1 MCLWGAAGRGGGGG
15 GGDSVDE
22 FPAGLRVLVVD
33 DDPICL
39 MILERMLHQCSYQVT
54 TCGRATKALELLR
67 EDKDKFDLV
76 ISDVYMP
83 DMDGFKLLE
92 LVGLEMDLPVIMMS
106 ADGETSAVMKGI
118 THGACDYLLKP
129 VRLEELRNIWQHVL
143 RKKRT
148 GAKDVEHS
156 TSHEEGER
164 RKFGGGEDVEYT
176 SSATDTTDGNC
187 KLMKRRK
194 EMTEDDED
202 TEQENDDPSTLKKPR
217 VVWSVEL
224 HQQFVSA
231 VHQLGIDKA
240 VPKRILELMSVHG
253 LTRENVASH
262 LQKYRLYLRR
272 LSGVTSQQNGMN
284 VMFGGSETA
293 FGHVSSLDSIGN
305 LRTLAAT
312 GQLSPQTLAGV
323 HASKIGR
330 EGSPNCMGLPSSNTR
345 TNFLLPPPQA
355 PSSSSA
361 NNFSLLPS
369 KSARL
374 LHRRRS
380 SAAAAKLE
388 STEEA
393 DAAAISAA
401 AAAAASTKEVDAS
414 ETDDSLT
421 STAFEVLPTTP
432 NALEVAITSGAS
444 ETEHSV
450 VAGAER
456 ELSYRKTKP
465 LQEDD
470 DETSTGFVATAA
482 EDSSDDLHYYT
493 TSFDFSATDL
503 EPLEKVPDT
512 SSLED
517 PALSDDTMLLNEHF
531 LRMKV
536 QCSTP
541 ATLPACV
548 PNAFQECLLLSSLS
562 FPAGEQGGGESSSHD
577 QLIWNSWDLSP
588 LCLVS

>member
-1 MCLWGAAGRGGGGG
+1 MRSVGDLRSFCLGMEQQQQRQQVTNCGSVLELKHAAS
-15 GGDSVDE
+15 DSVK
-22 FPAGLRVLVVD
+22 
-33 DDPICL
+33 
-39 MILERMLHQCSYQVT
+39 
-54 TCGRATKALELLR
+54 GRK
-67 EDKDKFDLV
+67 
-76 ISDVYMP
+76 
-83 DMDGFKLLE
+83 
-92 LVGLEMDLPVIMMS
+92 
-106 ADGETSAVMKGI
+106 
-118 THGACDYLLKP
+118 
-129 VRLEELRNIWQHVL
+129 
-143 RKKRT
+143 
-148 GAKDVEHS
+148 
-156 TSHEEGER
+156 EEGESVAAR
-164 RKFGGGEDVEYT
+164 GA
-176 SSATDTTDGNC
+176 SSLKKNSSYPMANCRGRSRSNKRFLGVRQRPSGRWVAEIKDTTQKIRLWLGTFNC
-187 KLMKRRK
+187 A
-194 EMTEDDED
+194 EDAARAYDEAA
-202 TEQENDDPSTLKKPR
+202 
-217 VVWSVEL
+217 W
-224 HQQFVSA
+224 
-231 VHQLGIDKA
+231 
-240 VPKRILELMSVHG
+240 M
-253 LTRENVASH
+253 
-262 LQKYRLYLRR
+262 LR
-272 LSGVTSQQNGMN
+272 G
-284 VMFGGSETA
+284 
-293 FGHVSSLDSIGN
+293 
-305 LRTLAAT
+305 
-312 GQLSPQTLAGV
+312 
-323 HASKIGR
+323 
-330 EGSPNCMGLPSSNTR
+330 SNTR

-421 STAFEVLPTTP
+421 STALK
-432 NALEVAITSGAS
+432 VAITSGAS
-444 ETEHSV
+444 ETEDSL

-456 ELSYRKTKP
+456 ELSYRSSSSSNTSSASDMISDSTWSYSSTEESLTVFPEMDHKEWLKAFSATEEQQQYLEEGGAAMMSDSGCSSSYRSMEESLMISFPEMPGNRKWLEPIRRERQYLETKP

-482 EDSSDDLHYYT
+482 EDSSDDLQYYT

-541 ATLPACV
+541 ATLPVCV

-562 FPAGEQGGGESSSHD
+562 FPAEEQGGGESSSHD

>member
-1 MCLWGAAGRGGGGG
+1 MRSIGDLRSFCSGMEQQQQRQQVTNCGSVLELKHAVS
-15 GGDSVDE
+15 DSVK
-22 FPAGLRVLVVD
+22 
-33 DDPICL
+33 
-39 MILERMLHQCSYQVT
+39 
-54 TCGRATKALELLR
+54 GRK
-67 EDKDKFDLV
+67 
-76 ISDVYMP
+76 
-83 DMDGFKLLE
+83 
-92 LVGLEMDLPVIMMS
+92 
-106 ADGETSAVMKGI
+106 
-118 THGACDYLLKP
+118 
-129 VRLEELRNIWQHVL
+129 
-143 RKKRT
+143 
-148 GAKDVEHS
+148 
-156 TSHEEGER
+156 EEGESVAAR
-164 RKFGGGEDVEYT
+164 GA
-176 SSATDTTDGNC
+176 SSLKKNSSYPMANCRGRSRSNKRFLGVRQRPSGRWVAEIKDTTQKIRLWLGTFNC
-187 KLMKRRK
+187 A
-194 EMTEDDED
+194 EDAARAYDEAA
-202 TEQENDDPSTLKKPR
+202 
-217 VVWSVEL
+217 W
-224 HQQFVSA
+224 
-231 VHQLGIDKA
+231 
-240 VPKRILELMSVHG
+240 M
-253 LTRENVASH
+253 
-262 LQKYRLYLRR
+262 LR
-272 LSGVTSQQNGMN
+272 G
-284 VMFGGSETA
+284 
-293 FGHVSSLDSIGN
+293 
-305 LRTLAAT
+305 
-312 GQLSPQTLAGV
+312 
-323 HASKIGR
+323 
-330 EGSPNCMGLPSSNTR
+330 SNTR

-361 NNFSLLPS
+361 NTFSLLPS

-393 DAAAISAA
+393 DAAAAHVAAISAA

-456 ELSYRKTKP
+456 ELSYRSSSSSNGSSATDMISDSTWSYSSTEESLTIFPEMDHKGWLKAFGATEEQQQYLEEGGAAMMSDSGCSSSYRSTEESLMISFPEMPGNRKWLEPIRRERQYLETKP

-482 EDSSDDLHYYT
+482 EDSSDDLQYYT

-541 ATLPACV
+541 ASLPVCV
-548 PNAFQECLLLSSLS
+548 PNAFQECSLFSSLS

>member
-1 MCLWGAAGRGGGGG
+1 MEQQQQRQQVTNCGSVLELKHAAS
-15 GGDSVDE
+15 DSVK
-22 FPAGLRVLVVD
+22 
-33 DDPICL
+33 
-39 MILERMLHQCSYQVT
+39 
-54 TCGRATKALELLR
+54 GRK
-67 EDKDKFDLV
+67 
-76 ISDVYMP
+76 
-83 DMDGFKLLE
+83 
-92 LVGLEMDLPVIMMS
+92 
-106 ADGETSAVMKGI
+106 
-118 THGACDYLLKP
+118 
-129 VRLEELRNIWQHVL
+129 
-143 RKKRT
+143 
-148 GAKDVEHS
+148 
-156 TSHEEGER
+156 EEGESVAAR
-164 RKFGGGEDVEYT
+164 GA
-176 SSATDTTDGNC
+176 SSLKKNSSYPMANCRGRSRSNKRFLGVRQRPSGRWVAEIKDTTQKIRLWLGTFNC
-187 KLMKRRK
+187 A
-194 EMTEDDED
+194 EDAARAYDEAA
-202 TEQENDDPSTLKKPR
+202 
-217 VVWSVEL
+217 W
-224 HQQFVSA
+224 
-231 VHQLGIDKA
+231 
-240 VPKRILELMSVHG
+240 M
-253 LTRENVASH
+253 
-262 LQKYRLYLRR
+262 LR
-272 LSGVTSQQNGMN
+272 G
-284 VMFGGSETA
+284 
-293 FGHVSSLDSIGN
+293 
-305 LRTLAAT
+305 
-312 GQLSPQTLAGV
+312 
-323 HASKIGR
+323 
-330 EGSPNCMGLPSSNTR
+330 SNTR

-421 STAFEVLPTTP
+421 STALK
-432 NALEVAITSGAS
+432 VAITSGAS
-444 ETEHSV
+444 ETEDSL

-456 ELSYRKTKP
+456 ELSYRSSSSSNTSSASDMISDSTWSYSSTEESLTVFPEMDHKEWLKAFSATEEQQQYLEEGGAAMMSDSGCSSSYRSMEESLMISFPEMPGNRKWLEPIRRERQYLETKP

-482 EDSSDDLHYYT
+482 EDSSDDLQYYT

-541 ATLPACV
+541 ATLPVCV

-562 FPAGEQGGGESSSHD
+562 FPAEEQGGGESSSHD

>member
-1 MCLWGAAGRGGGGG
+1 MANCRGRSRSNKRFLGVRQRP
-15 GGDSVDE
+15 S
-22 FPAGLRVLVVD
+22 
-33 DDPICL
+33 
-39 MILERMLHQCSYQVT
+39 
-54 TCGRATKALELLR
+54 GRWVAEIK
-67 EDKDKFDLV
+67 
-76 ISDVYMP
+76 
-83 DMDGFKLLE
+83 
-92 LVGLEMDLPVIMMS
+92 
-106 ADGETSAVMKGI
+106 
-118 THGACDYLLKP
+118 
-129 VRLEELRNIWQHVL
+129 
-143 RKKRT
+143 
-148 GAKDVEHS
+148 
-156 TSHEEGER
+156 
-164 RKFGGGEDVEYT
+164 
-176 SSATDTTDGNC
+176 DTTQKIRLWLGTFNC
-187 KLMKRRK
+187 A
-194 EMTEDDED
+194 EDAARAYDEAA
-202 TEQENDDPSTLKKPR
+202 
-217 VVWSVEL
+217 W
-224 HQQFVSA
+224 
-231 VHQLGIDKA
+231 
-240 VPKRILELMSVHG
+240 M
-253 LTRENVASH
+253 
-262 LQKYRLYLRR
+262 LR
-272 LSGVTSQQNGMN
+272 G
-284 VMFGGSETA
+284 
-293 FGHVSSLDSIGN
+293 
-305 LRTLAAT
+305 
-312 GQLSPQTLAGV
+312 
-323 HASKIGR
+323 
-330 EGSPNCMGLPSSNTR
+330 SNTR

-421 STAFEVLPTTP
+421 STAFEV
-432 NALEVAITSGAS
+432 AITSGAS
-444 ETEHSV
+444 ETEDSL

-456 ELSYRKTKP
+456 ELSYRSSSSSNTSSASDMISDSTWSYSSTEESLTIFPEMDHKEWLKAFSATEEQQQYLEEGGAAMMSDSGCSSSYRSTEESLMISFPEMPGNRVWLEPIRRERQYLETKP

-482 EDSSDDLHYYT
+482 EDSSDELQYYT

-541 ATLPACV
+541 ATLPVCV

-562 FPAGEQGGGESSSHD
+562 FPAGEQGGRHHTR
-577 QLIWNSWDLSP
+577 SWSLEP
-588 LCLVS
+588 EAA

>member
-1 MCLWGAAGRGGGGG
+1 MLQAHNYHKDV
-15 GGDSVDE
+15 DSVDE

-194 EMTEDDED
+194 EMKEDDED

-312 GQLSPQTLAGV
+312 GQLSPQTLAGTSNLV
-323 HASKIGR
+323 GSLGGSFNGSATVLSPTIGGAPGPSKMNDMPRPQHSMKTSLNPLGQASHMHGQVLSQSSRPTWLGSRGMVFAEQGQSIESGLSPWFPSQNQAHIGR
-330 EGSPNCMGLPSSNTR
+330 FAENLQQLGQPDYTGQGMSFPVSLGLDIKPSTDGSQG
-345 TNFLLPPPQA
+345 Q
-355 PSSSSA
+355 
-361 NNFSLLPS
+361 
-369 KSARL
+369 
-374 LHRRRS
+374 
-380 SAAAAKLE
+380 
-388 STEEA
+388 
-393 DAAAISAA
+393 
-401 AAAAASTKEVDAS
+401 
-414 ETDDSLT
+414 
-421 STAFEVLPTTP
+421 
-432 NALEVAITSGAS
+432 SG
-444 ETEHSV
+444 
-450 VAGAER
+450 
-456 ELSYRKTKP
+456 
-465 LQEDD
+465 Q
-470 DETSTGFVATAA
+470 
-482 EDSSDDLHYYT
+482 
-493 TSFDFSATDL
+493 
-503 EPLEKVPDT
+503 
-512 SSLED
+512 
-517 PALSDDTMLLNEHF
+517 
-531 LRMKV
+531 
-536 QCSTP
+536 P
-541 ATLPACV
+541 ATCSEQKLLKDERASDNIIITKVDGGLV
-548 PNAFQECLLLSSLS
+548 PHDQSEDLLTFFFKQSHDGIS
-562 FPAGEQGGGESSSHD
+562 FPDSDGYRVD
-577 QLIWNSWDLSP
+577 NFY
-588 LCLVS
+588 VK

>member
-1 MCLWGAAGRGGGGG
+1 LRSFCLGMEQQQQRQQVTNCGSVLELKHAAS
-15 GGDSVDE
+15 DSVK
-22 FPAGLRVLVVD
+22 
-33 DDPICL
+33 
-39 MILERMLHQCSYQVT
+39 
-54 TCGRATKALELLR
+54 GRK
-67 EDKDKFDLV
+67 
-76 ISDVYMP
+76 
-83 DMDGFKLLE
+83 
-92 LVGLEMDLPVIMMS
+92 
-106 ADGETSAVMKGI
+106 
-118 THGACDYLLKP
+118 
-129 VRLEELRNIWQHVL
+129 
-143 RKKRT
+143 
-148 GAKDVEHS
+148 
-156 TSHEEGER
+156 EEGESVAAR
-164 RKFGGGEDVEYT
+164 GA
-176 SSATDTTDGNC
+176 SSLKKNSSYPMANCRGRSRSNKRFLGVRQRPSGRWVAEIKDTTQKIRLWLGTFNC
-187 KLMKRRK
+187 A
-194 EMTEDDED
+194 EDAARAYDEAA
-202 TEQENDDPSTLKKPR
+202 
-217 VVWSVEL
+217 W
-224 HQQFVSA
+224 
-231 VHQLGIDKA
+231 
-240 VPKRILELMSVHG
+240 M
-253 LTRENVASH
+253 
-262 LQKYRLYLRR
+262 LR
-272 LSGVTSQQNGMN
+272 G
-284 VMFGGSETA
+284 
-293 FGHVSSLDSIGN
+293 
-305 LRTLAAT
+305 
-312 GQLSPQTLAGV
+312 
-323 HASKIGR
+323 
-330 EGSPNCMGLPSSNTR
+330 SNTR

-421 STAFEVLPTTP
+421 STAFEV
-432 NALEVAITSGAS
+432 AITSGAS
-444 ETEHSV
+444 ETEDSL

-456 ELSYRKTKP
+456 ELSYRSSSSSNTSSASDMISDSTWSYSSTEENLTVFPEMDHKEWLKAFSATEEQQQYLEEGGAAMMSDSGCSSSYRSMEESLMISFPEMPGNRKWLEPIRRERQYLETKP

-482 EDSSDDLHYYT
+482 EDSSDDLQYYT

-541 ATLPACV
+541 ATLPVYV

-562 FPAGEQGGGESSSHD
+562 FPAEEQGGGESSSHD